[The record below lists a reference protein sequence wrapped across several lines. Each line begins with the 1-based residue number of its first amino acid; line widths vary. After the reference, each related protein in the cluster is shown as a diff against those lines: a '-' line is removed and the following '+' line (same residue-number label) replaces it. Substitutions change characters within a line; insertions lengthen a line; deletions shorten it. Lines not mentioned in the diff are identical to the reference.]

1 MADVDKNIGRLIGN
15 YRVLAEIGSGG
26 FGKVYQGQHIFLTER
41 IVAIKFL
48 HTHLSTGEEREQFL
62 QEARFLEKLKHPYML
77 HVFDVGIDDGFPY
90 LVTEFAPE
98 KSLRNRMKQHT
109 PGLLAAQEVLTIL
122 SQVGQALA
130 SAHQQHIIHRDL
142 KPENILFN
150 ARGEALLSDF
160 GIATTLSTASVKSV
174 SFIGTPLYMAPEQ
187 FQGIISKESDQYA
200 LGCIAYELVTG
211 RTPFTAPDFYSLGF
225 QHLSAAPVPPT
236 QYNPD
241 LPAHI
246 EQAILKALAKQ
257 RTERHADVPAF
268 IRALHTPVRFQ
279 TGTATI
285 PAAAPVAQSA
295 ASYVVEDAPTI
306 GPTGSSETP
315 RQSGAWPSHENDG
328 RNTSAVSS
336 TNTQPV
342 RYQAPVTPL
351 PPVWQTPSSGQA
363 PMTPFPPINDSG
375 QFGGDESPTF
385 ISRPEE
391 GENRQ
396 QSQKVPASAGSSS
409 AAAGRFITPP
419 PINTTLPGKVRSKRA
434 FMLFAAI
441 CILLIAS
448 VIGVL
453 VFVLPSNPSTPGITT
468 SRSTPTTAPG
478 QTATN
483 PMHNPTQSGPNN
495 PVASATHRTTSTS
508 LTGPTVTPTPVIKP
522 SPVATSTPTTGFSP
536 TPIPTVD
543 PTLDPTPAPTSE
555 SLTVPFTST
564 GTPTANSYGGMV
576 TISVNGVGQ
585 AGSTKY
591 SDAFYYYIDASG
603 TPMAPVH
610 PSCWV
615 LYINNQPI
623 DDFISVPPYNPNHSY
638 TFQINVPTGQITFNV
653 CDTNHSDN
661 TGQYYITVTQN

>member
-48 HTHLSTGEEREQFL
+48 HTHLSTSEERGQFL

-90 LVTEFAPE
+90 LVTEYAPE
-98 KSLRNRMKQHT
+98 KSLRNRMKQHA

-122 SQVGQALA
+122 SQVGQAL
-130 SAHQQHIIHRDL
+130 SYAHGQHIIHRDL

-160 GIATTLSTASVKSV
+160 GIATTLSTASVKAV
-174 SFIGTPLYMAPEQ
+174 GLLGTPLYMAPEQ
-187 FQGIISKESDQYA
+187 FQGIISKESDQYG

-211 RTPFTAPDFYSLGF
+211 RTPFTAPDFFALGF
-225 QHLSAAPVPPT
+225 QHLSATPISPR
-236 QYNPD
+236 QYNPG
-241 LPAHI
+241 LPVHV

-257 RTERHADVPAF
+257 RNERHTDIQAF
-268 IRALHTPVRFQ
+268 IQALRTPSRFQ
-279 TGTATI
+279 TQIPTI
-285 PAAAPVAQSA
+285 PVTPVPLQSM
-295 ASYVVEDAPTI
+295 ASYVMENPTI
-306 GPTGSSETP
+306 PGTTGSPETTL
-315 RQSGAWPSHENDG
+315 QSRTRLSDENDS
-328 RNTSAVSS
+328 NETLTAPSAGH
-336 TNTQPV
+336 QHA
-342 RYQAPVTPL
+342 RYQGPVTPL
-351 PPVWQTPSSGQA
+351 PPVMHTPSGKQM
-363 PMTPFPPINDSG
+363 PVTPFPPINDSG
-375 QFGGDESPTF
+375 PFGGDESPTF

-396 QSQKVPASAGSSS
+396 QSQKVPAIASSSS
-409 AAAGRFITPP
+409 ATAGRFITLP
-419 PINTTLPGKVRSKRA
+419 PINTTNRGKVRSKRA

-453 VFVLPSNPSTPGITT
+453 VFTLPSNPSTPGITT
-468 SRSTPTTAPG
+468 SRSTATTAPG
-478 QTATN
+478 QTTTN
-483 PMHNPTQSGPNN
+483 PTHKPTQSGPNN
-495 PVASATHRTTSTS
+495 PVASATHRATSTP

-522 SPVATSTPTTGFSP
+522 SPVATSTPITGFSP

-543 PTLDPTPAPTSE
+543 PTPDPTPAPTSE

-564 GTPTANSYGGMV
+564 GTPTANSYSGRV
-576 TISVNGVGQ
+576 TISVSGVGQ

-623 DDFISVPPYNPNHSY
+623 DDFISVPPYDPNHSY

-653 CDTNHSDN
+653 CDPNHSDN
-661 TGQYYITVTQN
+661 TGQYYISVTQD